1 MVHKDEQGNL
11 TARLHVGADVEGH
24 RGKDGKLY
32 VLDTARTF
40 PSECFLTTT
49 YVLK

>member
-1 MVHKDEQGNL
+1 VKGGD
-11 TARLHVGADVEGH
+11 TVRLHFGADVEGH

-40 PSECFLTTT
+40 PAECFLTTT